1 MKIAGLDIG
10 TTGCKCTVFN
20 EKGNY
25 LGKAYRDYP
34 VVRAMGSHEID
45 ISTIMEGV
53 YAVIREMAA
62 KFPDIAGLGVTSF
75 GETFVLTD
83 GEGNPLHPAMLY
95 TDPRGAE
102 ECRELKE
109 KMGEKNIARITGLRP
124 HEMYSISK
132 LMWMKKHH
140 PDIYKKASHAFL
152 MEDYVIFHLTGKAQ
166 IDYSLASRTMAFD
179 ICRLDWSEQML
190 EAAGIDREL
199 FSACVPT
206 GSIAG
211 TIRPEVAAKT
221 GLQEKT
227 QIVSVSH
234 DQVAAAVGAGAFD
247 AKIAVDGAGT
257 VECLT
262 PIYEEMPDI
271 DKMYEGYFSVV
282 PYVFPGTYVAY
293 AFSYTGGALIQWCV
307 ETFAGEK
314 REQGISV
321 NELLEREYLE
331 KHSEGLGRH
340 TQDISENS
348 DDPSGHIEDLGSCT
362 DGPSGM
368 LVLPHF
374 AGAATPY
381 MDTGSKGAILGLTTA
396 STAADIYRGCMEGVV
411 YEMYLNYQALAG
423 SGICFEKL
431 NATGGGA
438 HSAVWMQMK
447 ADVLN
452 LPITALKTVDAG
464 TVGCAMLTG
473 VAIGIFRDLKKAAE
487 LMVEETI
494 TYKPRQQIHKKYMQV
509 YERYRKVYDAVRPL
523 M

>member
-10 TTGCKCTVFN
+10 TTGCKCTVFDKN
-20 EKGNY
+20 GNY

-34 VVRAMGSHEID
+34 VRRTMGSHEID
-45 ISTIMEGV
+45 VSAIMEGV

-62 KFPDIAGLGVTSF
+62 QFPDIAGLGVTSF

-109 KMGEKNIARITGLRP
+109 KVGEKNIARITGLRP

-132 LMWMKKHH
+132 LMWMKKNH
-140 PDIYKKASHAFL
+140 PEIYKKARHAFL
-152 MEDYVIFHLTGKAQ
+152 MEDYVIFHLTGNAQ

-179 ICRLDWSEQML
+179 ICRLDWSNQML
-190 EAAGIDREL
+190 EAAGISREL
-199 FSACVPT
+199 FSACVPA

-211 TIRPEVAAKT
+211 TIRPEVAGKT

-227 QIVSVSH
+227 LIVSVSH

-247 AKIAVDGAGT
+247 AKVAVDGAGT

-262 PIYEEMPDI
+262 PIYETMPDI

-293 AFSYTGGALIQWCV
+293 AFSYTGGALIQWCT

-314 REQGISV
+314 SEKAREQGISV

-331 KHSEGLGRH
+331 KHSEGFG
-340 TQDISENS
+340 
-348 DDPSGHIEDLGSCT
+348 GHN

-396 STAADIYRGCMEGVV
+396 STTADIYRGCMEGVV

-423 SGICFEKL
+423 SGIRFEKL

-473 VAIGIFRDLKKAAE
+473 VAAGMFCDLKEAAE

-494 TYKPRQQIHKKYMQV
+494 TYKPRQEMHEKYRQV
-509 YERYRKVYDAVRPL
+509 YERYCRVYDAVRPL
-523 M
+523 MYTDER

>member
-10 TTGCKCTVFN
+10 TTGCKCTVFD
-20 EKGNY
+20 GRGDY

-34 VVRAMGSHEID
+34 VHRSVGSHEID
-45 ISTIMEGV
+45 ISAIMEGV
-53 YAVIREMAA
+53 YEVIREMAA

-83 GEGNPLHPAMLY
+83 EEGNPLHTAMLY

-109 KMGEKNIARITGLRP
+109 KMGERNIAHITGLRP

-132 LMWMKKHH
+132 LMWIKRHW
-140 PDIYKKASHAFL
+140 PEIYGKARHAFL
-152 MEDYVIFHLTGKAQ
+152 MEDYVVFHLTGNAQ

-179 ICRLDWSEQML
+179 IHRLDWSDRIL
-190 EAAGIDREL
+190 EAAGIDKAL
-199 FSACVPT
+199 LSSCVPT

-211 TIRPEVAAKT
+211 EILSTAASKT
-221 GLQEKT
+221 GLSKQT
-227 QIVSVSH
+227 QIVSISH

-247 AKIAVDGAGT
+247 AKVAVDGAGT

-293 AFSYTGGALIQWCV
+293 AFSYTGGALMQWCV

-314 REQGISV
+314 REIAREQGISV
-321 NELLEREYLE
+321 NELLEQEYQK
-331 KHSEGLGRH
+331 KHS
-340 TQDISENS
+340 
-348 DDPSGHIEDLGSCT
+348 

-381 MDTGSKGAILGLTTA
+381 MDTGSKGAILGLKAA
-396 STAADIYRGCMEGVV
+396 SVAADIYRGCMEGVT

-423 SGICFEKL
+423 SGIRFEKL

-464 TVGCAMLTG
+464 TVGSAMLTG
-473 VAIGIFRDLKKAAE
+473 VAIGMFRDLKEAAR
-487 LMVEETI
+487 LMVEETV
-494 TYKPRQQIHKKYMQV
+494 TYEPRQEIHEKYLEV
-509 YERYRKVYDAVRPL
+509 YERYRRLYDAVRPL